1 MLNSVN
7 LQGRL
12 TRDPEL
18 RELATGK
25 KIANFALA
33 VDRGKE
39 ATDFIRCVAF
49 DRVADTAASYL
60 KKGDMAIVA
69 GRLSVRTWKDKEEKT
84 REETTVTVYG
94 SKQYEPDDGE
104 EPFRTIYALEVN
116 DTYLVDFEDAE
127 RLHVRGAWPMVA
139 LFGGFSLLWAAL
151 VFFSIRVGRNP
162 ERYSKKVI
170 RLFFKDGYVH

>member
-25 KIANFALA
+25 KITNFTLA
-33 VDRGKE
+33 VERSKE
-39 ATDFIRCVAF
+39 VTDFIRCVAF

-69 GRLSVRTWKDKEEKT
+69 GRLTVRTWKDKEEKT
-84 REETTVTVYG
+84 REETTVTVYEINFTPRARE
-94 SKQYEPDDGE
+94 EPRNAEAPERPKYQSPFEDLDDGGE
-104 EPFRTIYALEVN
+104 LPF
-116 DTYLVDFEDAE
+116 
-127 RLHVRGAWPMVA
+127 
-139 LFGGFSLLWAAL
+139 
-151 VFFSIRVGRNP
+151 
-162 ERYSKKVI
+162 
-170 RLFFKDGYVH
+170 

>member
-12 TRDPEL
+12 TRDPDL

-25 KIANFALA
+25 KIVNFTLA
-33 VDRGKE
+33 VDRGKD

-84 REETTVTVYG
+84 REETTVTVYEINFTPRTRESNAETPEKPRYQQPPFEG
-94 SKQYEPDDGE
+94 LGYDGE
-104 EPFRTIYALEVN
+104 LPF
-116 DTYLVDFEDAE
+116 
-127 RLHVRGAWPMVA
+127 
-139 LFGGFSLLWAAL
+139 
-151 VFFSIRVGRNP
+151 
-162 ERYSKKVI
+162 
-170 RLFFKDGYVH
+170 

>member
-25 KIANFALA
+25 KLANFTLA
-33 VDRGKE
+33 VDRGKD

-84 REETTVTVYG
+84 REETTVTVYEINFCG
-94 SKQYEPDDGE
+94 GRKAETPEHPKEQPFQDLGGDDGE
-104 EPFRTIYALEVN
+104 LPF
-116 DTYLVDFEDAE
+116 
-127 RLHVRGAWPMVA
+127 
-139 LFGGFSLLWAAL
+139 
-151 VFFSIRVGRNP
+151 
-162 ERYSKKVI
+162 
-170 RLFFKDGYVH
+170 